1 PQTPLAFP
9 VMSFSGNYA
18 GFGTSSYFIN
28 NNESESLAGT
38 VAWQKGRHGIRFGA
52 EFRTANE
59 FEVNQANSHSLALN
73 FSQEFTNG
81 PTKDSPGQPI
91 GGELAAFLLGV
102 PSSGSLTI
110 NNGFQIRSN
119 WYGFFVH
126 DDWKVNSRLSL
137 NFGIRYEL
145 ETPMTERHDRMTTG
159 FDSVTRPEFAAAAE
173 AAYAQ
178 NPVVINGVPVP
189 FNIRGGYRYASPSNR
204 GAWSLDT
211 HNIMPRFGL
220 AYQIDDN
227 TVLRG
232 GVGLYFDQLGIGHN
246 NKPSQPGFSR
256 TTQVIPSLDFGVT
269 YQATLANP
277 FPSNQLLQPVG
288 SSLGVN
294 LDVGNDLGSV
304 GYLNGRNPYT
314 MHWSLGVQ
322 RLLPRKVLLD
332 VSYVGSKSV
341 ALPTDLFGDPSSQG
355 GDLNARPAQYL

>member
-1 PQTPLAFP
+1 SDKHRIYGHLTLDKWIDKKNNFFNNAASGIETDRVSRLIGINDVYAFSSNVILNIRAGHLRQPSTRAPRVLGVDYTALGFPSQVPALIPQTPLAFP

-81 PTKDSPGQPI
+81 PTNDSPGQPI
-91 GGELAAFLLGV
+91 GGELAAFLLRV

-126 DDWKVNSRLSL
+126 GDWEVNSRLSR
-137 NFGIRYEL
+137 NFGIRYDL

-159 FDSVTRPEFAAAAE
+159 FDSGTRPEFAAAAE

-211 HNIMPRFGL
+211 HNIMPRF
-220 AYQIDDN
+220 
-227 TVLRG
+227 
-232 GVGLYFDQLGIGHN
+232 
-246 NKPSQPGFSR
+246 
-256 TTQVIPSLDFGVT
+256 
-269 YQATLANP
+269 
-277 FPSNQLLQPVG
+277 
-288 SSLGVN
+288 
-294 LDVGNDLGSV
+294 
-304 GYLNGRNPYT
+304 
-314 MHWSLGVQ
+314 
-322 RLLPRKVLLD
+322 
-332 VSYVGSKSV
+332 
-341 ALPTDLFGDPSSQG
+341 
-355 GDLNARPAQYL
+355 